1 MFTKKQIF
9 FQIEWIFISF
19 IVGKVT
25 SSTTVSQ
32 FFVKIW
38 NSGRRTF
45 FSEAFFLL
53 GMFEKISSVN
63 TSDLDSDLIQ
73 KKVKA

>member
-1 MFTKKQIF
+1 MDVHQQTDI
-9 FQIEWIFISF
+9 FQIEWIF

-38 NSGRRTF
+38 NSRWCTF
-45 FSEAFFLL
+45 FPMRSFL
-53 GMFEKISSVN
+53 GMFEKISRVN

-73 KKVKA
+73 KKVEA